1 MRRPLG
7 IAVTLLAVAGWSACG
22 GGGGS
27 TSSSGGGGTPSGGGG
42 TTNAGGAVV
51 TPTIVSVGSGQTTQG
66 VDILVPGTASTLNAD
81 ALGVVSMSSS
91 GGTAFNTG
99 ATVARG
105 SSVRVLIFGKGLNA
119 NTQIS
124 ISGPNDITVSSPQT
138 IKATDNTPGV
148 AFTIAVSATADV
160 GARTVILQDANDNI
174 ATFTGGL
181 EVH

>member
-1 MRRPLG
+1 MRGRLS
-7 IAVTLLAVAGWSACG
+7 IAVIVFATAFCGACG

-27 TSSSGGGGTPSGGGG
+27 TSSSGGGTPSGGG
-42 TTNAGGAVV
+42 TTNTGGAVV

-66 VDILVPGTASTLNAD
+66 VDILVPAVAPAINAD
-81 ALGVVSMSSS
+81 ALGVAGLSSG

-105 SSVRVLIFGKGLNA
+105 SSVRVLVFGKGLND

-124 ISGPNDITVSSPQT
+124 ISGPNDITVSNAQG
-138 IKATDNTPGV
+138 IKSTDNAPGV
-148 AFTIAVSATADV
+148 EFTIAVSSTAAV
-160 GARTVILQDANDNI
+160 GARTVILRNANDDI

-181 EVH
+181 EVQ

>member
-1 MRRPLG
+1 MRGPLS
-7 IAVTLLAVAGWSACG
+7 IAVIVLATVFWSACG

-27 TSSSGGGGTPSGGGG
+27 TSSTGASGPPSGGGG
-42 TTNAGGAVV
+42 TTNAGGAVI
-51 TPTIVSVGSGQTTQG
+51 TPTVVSVGSGQTTQG
-66 VDILVPGTASTLNAD
+66 VDILVPSVTPPVNAD
-81 ALGVVSMSSS
+81 ALGVASVSSG

-105 SSVRVLIFGKGLNA
+105 ATVRVLVFGKGLNG

-138 IKATDNTPGV
+138 IKATNNTPGV
-148 AFTIAVSATADV
+148 EFTIAVSSTADV
-160 GARTVILQDANDNI
+160 GARTVILRNANDDI

-181 EVH
+181 EVQ

>member
-1 MRRPLG
+1 MRKPLG
-7 IAVTLLAVAGWSACG
+7 IAVTILAVAGWSACG

-27 TSSSGGGGTPSGGGG
+27 TSASGGGTPSGGGG
-42 TTNAGGAVV
+42 TTNTGGAVI

-66 VDILVPGTASTLNAD
+66 VDILVPGTVSALNAD
-81 ALGVVSMSSS
+81 ALGVASTTSS

-99 ATVARG
+99 AIVGRG
-105 SSVRVLIFGKGLNA
+105 SSVRVLIFGKGLSG
-119 NTQIS
+119 NTQVS
-124 ISGPNDITVSSPQT
+124 ISGPNDITVSNPQT

-160 GARTVILQDANDNI
+160 GARTVILRDAADNI

-181 EVH
+181 EVQ